1 MIVSTWTLP
10 SLRSFV
16 YMPKILI
23 HCPVMGKSVD
33 TGLNTETVIFRSLE
47 GFTFELKCPRYGTV
61 HKWTTAKA
69 WIEGERP

>member
-1 MIVSTWTLP
+1 
-10 SLRSFV
+10 
-16 YMPKILI
+16 MPKILI
-23 HCPVMGKSVD
+23 HCPVVGKSVD